1 MGMMDNMKDKAK
13 DTVGEHGD
21 KIDEGLDKAGE
32 MVKDKTPDQHDDKI
46 DRGVDKAHQAAE
58 DLGR

>member
-1 MGMMDNMKDKAK
+1 MGMMDNMKDKAR
-13 DTVGEHGD
+13 DAVGQHGD

-32 MVKDKTPDQHDDKI
+32 LAKDKAPGQHDDKI
-46 DRGVDKAHQAAE
+46 DRGVDKAQQAAE